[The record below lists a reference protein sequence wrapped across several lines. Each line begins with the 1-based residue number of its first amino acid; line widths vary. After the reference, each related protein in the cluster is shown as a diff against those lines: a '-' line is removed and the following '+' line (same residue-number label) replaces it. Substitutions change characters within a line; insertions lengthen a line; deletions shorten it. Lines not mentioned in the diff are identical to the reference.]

1 MLLRLSSTASKVL
14 MYSLTMLDKFTKRIE
29 ILTPL
34 CMSECGFKTR
44 KSVVDGICELLEKEI
59 LIRTS
64 EPMTYWINPMIVFNG
79 DRMEFIREY
88 ILE

>member
-14 MYSLTMLDKFTKRIE
+14 MYSLTKLDKFTKRIE
-29 ILTPL
+29 ILTPM

-79 DRMEFIREY
+79 DRIEFIR
-88 ILE
+88 